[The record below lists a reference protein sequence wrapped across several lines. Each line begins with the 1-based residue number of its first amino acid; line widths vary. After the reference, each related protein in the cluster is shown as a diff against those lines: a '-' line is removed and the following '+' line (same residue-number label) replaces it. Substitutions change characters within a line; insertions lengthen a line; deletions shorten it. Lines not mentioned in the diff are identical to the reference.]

1 MDAINA
7 AEAFIASNPTATESA
22 VLRKLLQALQEDSAF
37 DLHSLYELNL
47 ASFDLAIDVMN
58 AWRLQRYV
66 RGRVVV
72 AAVRL
77 DQH

>member
-1 MDAINA
+1 MDAIDA
-7 AEAFIASNPTATESA
+7 AEAFIAGNPSAIESA
-22 VLRKLLQALQEDSAF
+22 VLRKLLQALQEGSAF

-47 ASFDLAIDVMN
+47 SSFDLAIEVMN

-77 DQH
+77 DRH